1 MLQGVFNLSHNSKAC
16 QVSYGPTNLDM
27 QLGDRNT
34 ALQLWW
40 QNSHVNKEGT
50 YFNWTIGLRGLTPDA
65 V

>member
-40 QNSHVNKEGT
+40 QNSHVNKEVPIL
-50 YFNWTIGLRGLTPDA
+50 IGRSGFVD
-65 V
+65 